1 MSKLIVVL
9 SLLLF
14 LQNASWSQV
23 VNIENRRIYDD
34 TSGISGSISAS
45 FSAMRN
51 KDLLISSTIRPLIQY
66 KTPKHYYLLLGDWS
80 YSKSSNNTYS
90 NAGML
95 HFRYAYRIGFL
106 QKKQKNP
113 WKWESYT
120 QVQYNQLLRQ
130 KMRAL
135 LGTGL
140 RWKMVDNKIVR
151 VFIGTS
157 VFYEHEILLNDAVN
171 KNFRSS
177 TYLSWFFNWKGKWSF
192 SGTNYFQPRLDLFND
207 NRFMGQYAITY
218 KLRKNIGL
226 RWDANVF
233 YDSRPAD
240 NVINTVYNTTFGIQ
254 IGLMDN

>member
-1 MSKLIVVL
+1 MRSIIAVI
-9 SLLLF
+9 LLCF
-14 LQNASWSQV
+14 APVSVTWTQV

-34 TSGISGSISAS
+34 TAGISGSISAS

-51 KDLLISSTIRPLIQY
+51 KDLLISSTVRPLIQY
-66 KTPKHYYLLLGDWS
+66 KTPKHYFLLLGDWS
-80 YSKSSNNTYS
+80 YSKSSSSTYS

-130 KMRAL
+130 KMRSL
-135 LGTGL
+135 LGSGL
-140 RWKMVDNKIVR
+140 RWKMVDNKTIR

-157 VFYEHEILLNDAVN
+157 VFYEYEILLNDAIN
-171 KNFRSS
+171 RNFRSS

-192 SGTNYFQPRLDLFND
+192 SGTNYFQPRLDLFKD
-207 NRFMGQYAITY
+207 NRFMGQYTLTY

-226 RWDANVF
+226 RWDANIF

-240 NVINTVYNTTFGIQ
+240 NVINTVYNTTIGIQ